1 MRLIFNA
8 LICFTLAAWITGTAA
23 HPRAERLH
31 QMRAELAA
39 VHHR

>member
-8 LICFTLAAWITGTAA
+8 LICFTVAAWITGTAA
-23 HPRAERLH
+23 HPSQARLH

-39 VHHR
+39 THHR

>member
-1 MRLIFNA
+1 MRLIFKA
-8 LICFTLAAWITGTAA
+8 LICFTMASWITGIAV

-31 QMRAELAA
+31 EMRAELAA